1 MPIYIV
7 LAYRPF
13 SGWFEVHC
21 SYYQTNAESY
31 AYGFTRDT
39 GLRTKVVVSKTII

>member
-1 MPIYIV
+1 MPIYLV

-13 SGWFEVHC
+13 NGWFEVHC

-31 AYGFTRDT
+31 AYLYTRDT
-39 GLRTKVVVSKTII
+39 GLKTKVVVSKTII